1 MTGVELYQSVLKKLS
16 TIPQP
21 FLQDIDAYLSNIIGK
36 LKSQQSVDVEKVM
49 SFSGSWSDM
58 EENDFED
65 YLAETRRTRQNLFG
79 REINL

>member
-21 FLQDIDAYLSNIIGK
+21 FLQDIDVYLSNIIGK
-36 LKSQQSVDVEKVM
+36 LKAQQSVDVEKVM

-65 YLAETRRTRQNLFG
+65 YLAETRRTRENLFG